1 MSEKDDGDLTIRTV
15 KEMLRVAARQPR
27 DVRQKFGCTSCDYTH
42 PTDTMDGWA
51 QFVWNDKYTG
61 MCYNCVAK
69 YRSSKSVKGRP
80 RKNN

>member
-27 DVRQKFGCTSCDYTH
+27 DVRQKFGCTSCDYIH
-42 PTDTMDGWA
+42 PTDSMEWA

>member
-1 MSEKDDGDLTIRTV
+1 MSDEDLPIRTV
-15 KEMLRVAARQPR
+15 KEMLKCAATQPR
-27 DVRQKFGCTSCDYTH
+27 EVRSRWSCTSCDYTH

>member
-1 MSEKDDGDLTIRTV
+1 MSEKDGDLPIRTV
-15 KEMLRVAARQPR
+15 KEMLKVAARQPR
-27 DVRQKFGCTSCDYTH
+27 DVRQKFGCTACDYTH

>member
-1 MSEKDDGDLTIRTV
+1 MSEKDGDLPIRTV
-15 KEMLRVAARQPR
+15 KEMLKVAARQPR
-27 DVRQKFGCTSCDYTH
+27 DVRQKFGCTACDYTH

-69 YRSSKSVKGRP
+69 YRASKSVKGRP